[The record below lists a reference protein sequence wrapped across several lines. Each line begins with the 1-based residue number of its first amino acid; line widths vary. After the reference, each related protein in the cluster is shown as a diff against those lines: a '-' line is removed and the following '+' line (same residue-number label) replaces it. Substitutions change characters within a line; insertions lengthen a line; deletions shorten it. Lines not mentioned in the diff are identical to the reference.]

1 MEFAMK
7 TVSFTERLVHAV
19 GYEAFAL
26 LCAPLLS
33 WVMGKSLATAGA
45 LAVTLSVIAM
55 LWNMVYN
62 ALIDRWVQTERIN
75 WKASGRFVHG
85 LGFEAGLVVW
95 CLPVAAWMLDISL
108 LQAFMV
114 ELGFLV
120 IILPYTVLY
129 NWAFDKAR
137 HLLMQRRLERS
148 L

>member
-1 MEFAMK
+1 MK
-7 TVSFTERLVHAV
+7 NVSFTERLVHAV
-19 GYEAFAL
+19 GYEVFAVL

-62 ALIDRWVQTERIN
+62 ALVDRYVRVERIQ
-75 WKASGRFVHG
+75 WKASARFVHG
-85 LGFEAGLVVW
+85 LGFAAGLVVW
-95 CLPVAAWMLDISL
+95 CLPVAAWMLEISL

-114 ELGFLV
+114 ELGFFV

-137 HLLMQRRLERS
+137 HLLMQRRFA
-148 L
+148 

>member
-1 MEFAMK
+1 MK

-19 GYEAFAL
+19 GYEVFAVM

-62 ALIDRWVQTERIN
+62 ALVDRWVQTERIH
-75 WKASGRFVHG
+75 WKASARFVHG

-114 ELGFLV
+114 ELGFFV

-137 HLLMQRRLERS
+137 YLLMQRRLA
-148 L
+148 

>member
-1 MEFAMK
+1 MK
-7 TVSFTERLVHAV
+7 NVSFTERPVHAV
-19 GYEAFAL
+19 GYEVFAVL

-33 WVMGKSLATAGA
+33 WIMGKSLATAGA

-62 ALIDRWVQTERIN
+62 ALVDRWVQTERIN
-75 WKASGRFVHG
+75 WKASTRFVHG

-95 CLPVAAWMLDISL
+95 CLPVAAWMLEISL

-114 ELGFLV
+114 ELGFFV
-120 IILPYTVLY
+120 IILPYTVVY

-137 HLLMQRRLERS
+137 HLLVQRHLA
-148 L
+148 

>member
-1 MEFAMK
+1 MK
-7 TVSFTERLVHAV
+7 KVSFTERMVHAV
-19 GYEAFAL
+19 GYEVFAV
-26 LCAPLLS
+26 LLS
-33 WVMGKSLATAGA
+33 WVLGKSLATAGG

-55 LWNMVYN
+55 AWNVAYN
-62 ALIDRWVQTERIN
+62 ALIDRIVQTERVA
-75 WKASGRFVHG
+75 WKPWTRVAHG

-114 ELGFLV
+114 ELGFFV

-137 HLLMQRRLERS
+137 HYVVQRQAAA
-148 L
+148 